1 MPNIVITGA
10 SKGIGKAIAEIFV
23 QHHAN
28 VCICARNENDLNET
42 VAELKR
48 VNTTVNIFAKVCDM
62 SVKEE
67 VKAFAEYVLQVF
79 DNVDVLVN
87 NAGVFVGGQ
96 MHNEPEGTLEK
107 MIDTNLYSAYYLTRF
122 LLPTMLP
129 NKKGHIF
136 NICSIASFMA
146 YPHGGS
152 YSVSKFAMLG
162 FSKSLREELKPHGIK
177 VCSVMPGAT
186 LTNSWS
192 GVELPEERFMPA
204 EDVAKM
210 IYSVF
215 SLSNRTDIE
224 DIVLRPQLGDL

>member
-23 QHHAN
+23 KHQAN
-28 VCICARNENDLNET
+28 VCICARNESDLNT
-42 VAELKR
+42 AVAELKSM
-48 VNTTVNIFAKVCDM
+48 NSTVQIFAKVCDM
-62 SVKEE
+62 SLKEE
-67 VKAFAEYVLQVF
+67 VKSFAAYVLQVF
-79 DNVDVLVN
+79 DTIDVSVN
-87 NAGVFVGGQ
+87 NAGVFIGGQ

-107 MIDTNLYSAYYLTRF
+107 MIDTNLFSAYYLTRY
-122 LLPTMLP
+122 LLPNMLT
-129 NKKGHIF
+129 NKSGHIF

-162 FSKSLREELKPHGIK
+162 FSKSLREELKPFGIK

-186 LTNSWS
+186 LTNSWN
-192 GVELPEERFMPA
+192 GVDLPEERFMPA

-210 IYSVF
+210 VYGVF
-215 SLSNRTDIE
+215 SLSSRTDIE
-224 DIVLRPQLGDL
+224 EIVLRPQLGDI